1 MRKIAQKKKT
11 QMGLVK
17 EFQTV
22 SIRIKFTIF
31 PSISF
36 LYSIV
41 QRIEIIK
48 IQHLFPLTVEIFNGL
63 YVQKC
68 WNMAQTLSSIFLLF
82 PTIST
87 VKKSCTKIMNNLHV
101 SIAMWLI
108 WFSLTSTLAHY
119 YIFFYY
125 QNIHEW
131 LIFLF
136 PKKKK
141 KPPTIMLRWF
151 IVQNWKKINCQEYK
165 FLILHYITL
174 QMYSAYRIHWIMNR
188 MTLLFPGS

>member
-141 KPPTIMLRWF
+141 KNPQLCWDYSSFKIE
-151 IVQNWKKINCQEYK
+151 KK
-165 FLILHYITL
+165 
-174 QMYSAYRIHWIMNR
+174 
-188 MTLLFPGS
+188 

>member
-68 WNMAQTLSSIFLLF
+68 
-82 PTIST
+82 
-87 VKKSCTKIMNNLHV
+87 
-101 SIAMWLI
+101 
-108 WFSLTSTLAHY
+108 
-119 YIFFYY
+119 
-125 QNIHEW
+125 
-131 LIFLF
+131 
-136 PKKKK
+136 
-141 KPPTIMLRWF
+141 
-151 IVQNWKKINCQEYK
+151 
-165 FLILHYITL
+165 
-174 QMYSAYRIHWIMNR
+174 
-188 MTLLFPGS
+188 

>member
-1 MRKIAQKKKT
+1 
-11 QMGLVK
+11 MGLVK
-17 EFQTV
+17 FV
-22 SIRIKFTIF
+22 SSLPSF

-36 LYSIV
+36 LNRIV
-41 QRIEIIK
+41 QRGEIIK

-82 PTIST
+82 STIST

-136 PKKKK
+136 PIKKKK
-141 KPPTIMLRWF
+141 KHPQLCWDMIHRSKL
-151 IVQNWKKINCQEYK
+151 KKNKLSRIQ
-165 FLILHYITL
+165 ILDFITL

>member
-1 MRKIAQKKKT
+1 MMECKWGKLLRKKKPKWVWSKNFK
-11 QMGLVK
+11 QCQ
-17 EFQTV
+17 FV
-22 SIRIKFTIF
+22 SSLPSF

-119 YIFFYY
+119 FFLLSEYTRMI
-125 QNIHEW
+125 N
-131 LIFLF
+131 F
-136 PKKKK
+136 PISKKKK
-141 KPPTIMLRWF
+141 KNTHNYVEMIHRSKLKKNKLSRIQILDF
-151 IVQNWKKINCQEYK
+151 TLHNITNVQCIQN
-165 FLILHYITL
+165 TL
-174 QMYSAYRIHWIMNR
+174 NHE
-188 MTLLFPGS
+188 